1 MTKLILDLS
10 LGTKF
15 RAYRKQRGYT
25 QMDVVRKMNLYGSE
39 ISESTYSKIEQ
50 GVRNIFVTDL
60 IILKLVLGFTYD
72 DLFSS
77 YEDTILQSLD
87 QGL

>member
-1 MTKLILDLS
+1 MTKLILNLS

-15 RAYRKQRGYT
+15 KSYRQKIGYT
-25 QMDVVRKMNLYGSE
+25 QMDVVRKMNLYGSD

-50 GVRNIFVTDL
+50 GVRNIYVSDL

-72 DLFSS
+72 DLFSG
-77 YEDTILQSLD
+77 YEQAILHSSE
-87 QGL
+87 

>member
-1 MTKLILDLS
+1 MTKLILNLS

-15 RAYRKQRGYT
+15 KSYRIQNGYT
-25 QMDVVRKMNLYGSE
+25 QMDVVRKMNLYGSD

-50 GVRNIFVTDL
+50 GVRNIYVSDL

-72 DLFSS
+72 DLFSG
-77 YEDTILQSLD
+77 YEQTILQSIK
-87 QGL
+87 